1 MDTPAAAL
9 ELKQQ
14 LADALSMFE
23 RAEVIDFNGHM
34 SCRLPGTPHIL
45 KASQVLN
52 AAGFQKVIAPYT
64 WVAIAG
70 NNLAATTRSWQAADI
85 KDNRL
90 PTQLDGVS
98 VTVGGRPA
106 YVSYISPSQVNIL
119 TPAGTSIGD
128 VEVQVRSGALVSNTV
143 TVRSDVVSPAFFKQS
158 EKYILATHIDGSL
171 VDPKK
176 PAQPGEIVYLYGNG
190 FGGTDP
196 SVIEGTVLT
205 APASIIHPVDFRIG
219 GRTPVVNYQALAAT
233 GLYVFL
239 VQVPADLPAG
249 DATVI
254 AQSAGAS
261 SPDGVFL
268 LVGALPAASADVK

>member
-1 MDTPAAAL
+1 LQDGQSKPVVITRPCGHFQFGNGISGGDTFRPVL
-9 ELKQQ
+9 H
-14 LADALSMFE
+14 S
-23 RAEVIDFNGHM
+23 GHPRP
-34 SCRLPGTPHIL
+34 SGGRRRIARCFRQHTGRPNPRDGSGAQRGRIFRKT
-45 KASQVLN
+45 
-52 AAGFQKVIAPYT
+52 IAPYT
-64 WVAIAG
+64 WVAIVG

-128 VEVQVRSGALVSNTV
+128 VEVQVRSGALVSNIV

-171 VDPKK
+171 VDPMK

-196 SVIEGTVLT
+196 SVIEG
-205 APASIIHPVDFRIG
+205 PF
-219 GRTPVVNYQALAAT
+219 
-233 GLYVFL
+233 
-239 VQVPADLPAG
+239 
-249 DATVI
+249 
-254 AQSAGAS
+254 
-261 SPDGVFL
+261 
-268 LVGALPAASADVK
+268 